1 MADDVP
7 EDIDPIARL
16 MWEMMQRVATQIAGM
31 ALDQRESAF
40 AITERSVR
48 QMASEMKIAD
58 GEIDDF
64 VNHAMGA
71 IRQFVTEIDVGGSP
85 KRGRA

>member
-16 MWEMMQRVATQIAGM
+16 MWEMMQRVAMQIAGM

-40 AITERSVR
+40 DVTECSVR

-64 VNHAMGA
+64 VDHVMGA

-85 KRGRA
+85 KGGRA